1 MVVVNRGLERLRE
14 AGFTQ
19 AEIQRFRD
27 TFHSQHASEMNEE
40 QEQDEEEEERMT
52 RLEEAWLEGI
62 HTEHDDVFVDG
73 MRIGVYQDMFLG
85 MMIGF
90 FGGMLSVLWLVAWS
104 WNSKWNKIGIS
115 AGLFVNLTLG
125 SLRWINVG
133 AS

>member
-27 TFHSQHASEMNEE
+27 TFHRQHASDMPDE
-40 QEQDEEEEERMT
+40 QEQDEEERMT